1 MRLKHTNELS
11 PIQDAHRESKYL
23 SIQFG
28 HVFTPPV
35 YFSALYQK
43 LLGFLRFA
51 VGQQP
56 AS

>member
-11 PIQDAHRESKYL
+11 PVQDAHCESKYL

-28 HVFTPPV
+28 HVLTLSV

-43 LLGFLRFA
+43 LLGFLRIA

-56 AS
+56 AG